1 MIYLWILASYLL
13 GSLPFGIIIA
23 QGCKGIDPR
32 AAGSGNP
39 GATNVARLCGLP
51 WGGSDAGLR
60 SAQGPAR
67 GLGIPQ
73 AHA

>member
-39 GATNVARLCGLP
+39 GATNVVCPGGL
-51 WGGSDAGLR
+51 
-60 SAQGPAR
+60 
-67 GLGIPQ
+67 
-73 AHA
+73 